1 MALTRLIRFEDHT
14 DERGSLVALEENRDI
29 PFEVKRVY
37 YIFKTDPILERGFH
51 AHYKLKQLLICVSGS
66 VEIDVVE
73 GKGVERKYK
82 LDDPTVGLYIEGVV
96 WRVMR
101 NFSKGSVLLVLASE
115 YYDRKDYI
123 FEYNDFLKIA
133 DK

>member
-1 MALTRLIRFEDHT
+1 MALTRLIHFDDHT
-14 DERGSLVALEENRDI
+14 DERGSLVALEENREI

-37 YIFKTDPILERGFH
+37 YIFKTDPDLERGFH

-73 GKGVERKYK
+73 GKGVERKYT
-82 LDDPTVGLYIEGVV
+82 LDDPAVGLYIEGVV

-123 FEYNDFLKIA
+123 FEYSDFLKIA